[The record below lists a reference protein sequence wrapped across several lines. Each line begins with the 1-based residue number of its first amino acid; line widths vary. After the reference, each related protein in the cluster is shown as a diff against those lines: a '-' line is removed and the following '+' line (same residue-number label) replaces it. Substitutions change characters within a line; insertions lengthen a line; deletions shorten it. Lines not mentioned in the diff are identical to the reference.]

1 MKTPAFMKITTL
13 QTLVACVALGFGAAA
28 HADCAYPKAPDSIP
42 DGKTATEQE
51 MISAMSALKKY
62 NADMNQYL
70 ECLDKEAE
78 SRVAAAGP
86 NASKDQIAQI
96 KSIQNQRHDS
106 AVEELQMHAKS
117 FNEQVQV
124 FKARKSS

>member
-1 MKTPAFMKITTL
+1 MKTPAFMKTTAL
-13 QTLVACVALGFGAAA
+13 HALFVCAALGVGSAA
-28 HADCAYPKAPDSIP
+28 HADCTHPKAPDATP
-42 DGKTATEQE
+42 DGNTATKEE
-51 MISAMSALKKY
+51 MLNAMSSLKEY
-62 NADMNQYL
+62 NVKMNEYL
-70 ECLDKEAE
+70 ECLDKEGE

-86 NASKDQIAQI
+86 NASKEQIAQI